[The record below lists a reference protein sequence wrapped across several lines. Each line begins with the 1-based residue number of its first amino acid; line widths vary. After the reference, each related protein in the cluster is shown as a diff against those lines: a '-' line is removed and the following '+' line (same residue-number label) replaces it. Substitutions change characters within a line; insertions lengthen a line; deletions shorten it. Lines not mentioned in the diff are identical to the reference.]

1 MNILT
6 PTYKLKQRSK
16 DITATSGNV
25 AADVILEFQTCGIQP
40 FGISDPRYALPGDK
54 AAFANRVLSVLL
66 PNSSDKSEEN
76 SVAHRRSLLYQST
89 TTLKVT
95 QAMAVAIEQTPLA
108 NGLRRAQ
115 NTVKFPAEALA
126 FAATIVSQLH
136 VQNAYTNVSIDR
148 NATQAHA

>member
-1 MNILT
+1 MAFSLSVFQIHDML
-6 PTYKLKQRSK
+6 Y
-16 DITATSGNV
+16 
-25 AADVILEFQTCGIQP
+25 LETKPHSPIGF
-40 FGISDPRYALPGDK
+40 
-54 AAFANRVLSVLL
+54 LSVLL